1 MRRWLNRLSQ
11 EVTVGVRALPTMV
24 VAVVLAA
31 TPPAVATG
39 ALTDAT
45 SATTTTTALA
55 PAPAPA
61 PGDFSSDRRLVRRSP
76 DQAPEVTAIRVA
88 HHRRFDRIVIDLRG
102 RSPGFDVRYVRQLH
116 RDGRGNVVNL
126 LGPASLEFVLSPASG
141 HDPDT
146 SERTLGTP
154 ARTKWRLDQV
164 RETAVIGD
172 FEADFTLGVGLA
184 RRAAFRVLT
193 LRSPPRSVLD
203 VHH

>member
-1 MRRWLNRLSQ
+1 M
-11 EVTVGVRALPTMV
+11 GVQALPTMV
-24 VAVVLAA
+24 IAVVVLAA
-31 TPPAVATG
+31 TPSAVATG
-39 ALTDAT
+39 ARTDAT
-45 SATTTTTALA
+45 STTTTATTTA
-55 PAPAPA
+55 SV
-61 PGDFSSDRRLVRRSP
+61 PGDFSTDRRLVRRSP
-76 DQAPEVTAIRVA
+76 RPSPEVTAIRVA

-102 RSPGFDVRYVRQLH
+102 RAPGFDVRYVRQLR

-126 LGPASLEFVLSPASG
+126 LGPASLEFVLSPANG

-146 SERTLGTP
+146 GEATLGTP

-193 LRSPPRSVLD
+193 LLNPTRIVVD
-203 VHH
+203 VRH